1 MTARKASGSKG
12 VRKKSAAKKSA
23 PKQGG
28 KKSSAK
34 KKSAKKKSAK
44 KKSAKKKS
52 AKKKSAKKKSTKKKS
67 AKKKS
72 AKKASARK
80 KAAKKPDPVRTRK
93 KVAARGVGGEAKGV
107 QRGSRAVV
115 LGGAAPDNP
124 SRRVFFFGDG
134 EADGSASMRS
144 LLGGKG
150 ANLAEMTLLGVPVP
164 PGFTLSTAVCSEF
177 QSRRMKLSPAVKA
190 DVLTALA
197 RVEKLMGLR
206 FGDPER
212 PLLVSVR
219 SGARVSMPGMMDTV
233 LNLGLT
239 DVTVKGL
246 AGLADERFAYDS
258 YRRFIQMYSDV
269 VLGISLDRFEFLLER
284 AKSRAKVSLDT
295 DLEASDWRSLVADY
309 MEVVEEQTGRP
320 FPQNPREQLWGAI
333 TAVFRSWGNDR
344 AIAYRKLH
352 RIEDAWGTAVN
363 IQSMVFGNMGEDCA
377 TGVAFTRNP
386 STGESNF
393 YGEYLK
399 NAQGEDV
406 VAGVRTPQPINR
418 SSRVSESE
426 GLPTLES
433 EMPEAYAEL
442 CGIYKSLEKH
452 YREMQDIE
460 FTIQAG
466 KLWILQTRNGKRT
479 SFAAVRIAVD
489 MVKERLISREEAILR
504 VDASSVD
511 QLLHPTIDRSA
522 DLTVI
527 ARGLPASPGAAVGR
541 VVFSAGAAESRAK
554 AGEKVILV
562 RTETSP
568 DDILGMHAAEGVLTA
583 KGGMTSHAAVV
594 ARGMGKSCVA
604 GCSALTIDYA
614 KAELRVED
622 HRVAAGEWITI
633 DGSTG
638 DVMLGSAPTVTPE
651 LSPEFMELMQWTD
664 RISRMK
670 VRTNADT
677 PEDAQLARNFGA
689 CGIGLCR
696 TEHMFFEPQRILI
709 VRQMI
714 LAHDLASREA
724 ALAGLL
730 PVQRKDFEG
739 IFRAMDGLPVTV
751 RLLDPPLHE
760 FLPQNDED
768 VEAVAKSMG
777 IPIQELRARLEALR
791 EFNPMLGHRG
801 CRLGVSYPEIYRM
814 QVRAITEA
822 ACAVAAEGLTVKPE
836 IMVPLIAHS
845 RELSLLRAEVERV
858 IAAVRQENPGT
869 RVRPS
874 IGTMIEV
881 PRAALTADVIAE
893 HADFFSFG
901 TNDLTQMGY
910 AMSRDDANSFLP
922 DYIEQG
928 ILREDPF
935 ASIDEEG
942 IGQLVRMGA
951 ELGRKTRPGLKL
963 GVCGEHGGDPKSVR
977 FFAKLGLDYVSCSPY
992 RVPAARL
999 AAAQAV
1005 AAVGR
1010 EEG

>member
-23 PKQGG
+23 PKQSG
-28 KKSSAK
+28 KKS
-34 KKSAKKKSAK
+34 SAKKKSAK

-80 KAAKKPDPVRTRK
+80 KAAKKPNPVRTRK
-93 KVAARGVGGEAKGV
+93 KVAARGGGGEAKGG
-107 QRGSRAVV
+107 QRGSRTVA

-124 SRRVFFFGDG
+124 SRRVFFFGAG
-134 EADGSASMRS
+134 EADGSASMRT

-239 DVTVKGL
+239 DITVKGL

-269 VLGISLDRFEFLLER
+269 VLGISLDRFEFLLVR

-399 NAQGEDV
+399 HAQGEDV

-460 FTIQAG
+460 FTIQGG

-768 VEAVAKSMG
+768 VEAVAKSMS

-801 CRLGVSYPEIYRM
+801 
-814 QVRAITEA
+814 
-822 ACAVAAEGLTVKPE
+822 
-836 IMVPLIAHS
+836 
-845 RELSLLRAEVERV
+845 
-858 IAAVRQENPGT
+858 
-869 RVRPS
+869 
-874 IGTMIEV
+874 
-881 PRAALTADVIAE
+881 
-893 HADFFSFG
+893 
-901 TNDLTQMGY
+901 
-910 AMSRDDANSFLP
+910 
-922 DYIEQG
+922 
-928 ILREDPF
+928 
-935 ASIDEEG
+935 
-942 IGQLVRMGA
+942 
-951 ELGRKTRPGLKL
+951 
-963 GVCGEHGGDPKSVR
+963 
-977 FFAKLGLDYVSCSPY
+977 
-992 RVPAARL
+992 
-999 AAAQAV
+999 
-1005 AAVGR
+1005 
-1010 EEG
+1010 